1 MTKDAVSEMIVRLL
15 GELEDDT
22 DIDIP
27 ERVDLDTPLFGT
39 KGILDS
45 LALVNLIVALEQA
58 LEEEHDVIVSLAD
71 ERALSQR
78 QSPYR
83 TIGTLADYVVRT
95 AAATG

>member
-1 MTKDAVSEMIVRLL
+1 MTRDAVSEMIVRLL
-15 GELEDDT
+15 GELEDDSE
-22 DIDIP
+22 IDMP
-27 ERVDLDTPLFGT
+27 ERIDLDTPLFGG
-39 KGILDS
+39 KGMLDS

-58 LEEEHDVIVSLAD
+58 LEEEHDIVVTLAD

-78 QSPYR
+78 GSPYR